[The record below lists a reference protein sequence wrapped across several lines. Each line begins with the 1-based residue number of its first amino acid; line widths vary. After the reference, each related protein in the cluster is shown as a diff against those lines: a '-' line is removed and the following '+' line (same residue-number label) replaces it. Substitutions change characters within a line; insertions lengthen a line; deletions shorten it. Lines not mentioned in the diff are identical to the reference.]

1 MRRLLSELASVALG
15 MAVLAILLLAHII
28 TR

>member
-15 MAVLAILLLAHII
+15 MAVLAILLLAHIL